1 MVLLIGLYERKAMR
15 TQLILVSLAVML
27 LISACGAPPAV
38 TPPPQPP
45 KAPIVV
51 SGSASRTPSP
61 EAGAA
66 TPPLQTLVS
75 SSASCFDLLTP
86 ENNGQLPSTGP
97 INFTWQP
104 LQGAARYV
112 VDIKLP
118 DGSTLP
124 FETSDTKLR
133 RYAESTAIGGT
144 YEWQVTA
151 YDASGAT
158 LCTAGPLSYFKP
170 ELSKPEKKKPG
181 SQPACPAPQGCTNWD
196 PVACVCNG

>member
-1 MVLLIGLYERKAMR
+1 MR
-15 TQLILVSLAVML
+15 TQLILVSLAVVL
-27 LISACGAPPAV
+27 LITACGAPPAA
-38 TPPPQPP
+38 TPQPQFTQAP
-45 KAPIVV
+45 SKAPIVV

-66 TPPLQTLVS
+66 TPTLQALVS
-75 SSASCFDLLTP
+75 SSSSCFDLLTP
-86 ENNGQLPSTGP
+86 ENNAELPSIGP

-104 LQGAARYV
+104 LQDAARYTV
-112 VDIKLP
+112 EIKLP

-158 LCTAGPLSYFKP
+158 LCTAGPLGYLKP
-170 ELSKPEKKKPG
+170 EWSKPEKKKPG
-181 SQPACPAPQGCTNWD
+181 SQQPQPPACPAPEGCTIWD
-196 PVACVCNG
+196 PVACVCSG